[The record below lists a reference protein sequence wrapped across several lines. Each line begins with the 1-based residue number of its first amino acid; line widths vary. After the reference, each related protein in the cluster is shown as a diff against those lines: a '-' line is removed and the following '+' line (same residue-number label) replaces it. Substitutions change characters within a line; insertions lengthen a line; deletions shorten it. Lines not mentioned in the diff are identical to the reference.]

1 MLIGLYVEGKNQ
13 VYSMKPPTV
22 DYSEKCPL
30 YHSIQSL
37 FSPSESRD
45 VSLPPAASPVSAP
58 LRALSAPGFEL
69 AVYRTASSLPE
80 YWDSLLPDSQQVM
93 GRVYLRAQEQ
103 APAEGMGY
111 AYLLFYKDKTAVG
124 LAACQLMEFRALRQI
139 QSLQQAPE
147 GSAAGRLWH
156 SVKRAIA
163 RRLNYKL
170 IICGATQFT
179 GQHAFV
185 FTPGRVENGQAMALL
200 DEGLQLLAGSLSEE
214 GWRAGGIMVKDLEG
228 GHPPFLRSLEGMG
241 YSAFPFQPNM
251 ILPLRPEW
259 LTFDDYL
266 EAMVSKYRVRARRAF
281 KKGKG
286 LVVKEMDEE
295 SLSLH
300 QEAVYRLYNEIA
312 ERADFNMLT
321 LPKGYFPALKQ
332 AMPDQFR
339 VFGYYH
345 KGELVGFCST
355 LGNGPEM
362 EAHFIGFEP
371 EANREH
377 QLYLN
382 MLYDMVRI
390 GIEEERAEKIVFS
403 RTAMEIKSSVGA
415 EPLKMY
421 VALRHLNPAL
431 NRLLPFLV
439 RWLEPREE
447 GWVQRHPFGE

>member
-1 MLIGLYVEGKNQ
+1 MLIGLYVKGKNH
-13 VYSMKPPTV
+13 VYCMKPPTV

-37 FSPSESRD
+37 FSPSVTRD
-45 VSLPPAASPVSAP
+45 VSVPPEASPVSAP
-58 LRALSAPGFEL
+58 LRALSVPGVEL
-69 AVYRTASSLPE
+69 AVYRTAGSLPDL
-80 YWDSLLPDSQQVM
+80 WDELLPDKQQVM
-93 GRVYLRAQEQ
+93 SRAYLRAQEQ

-111 AYLLFYKDKTAVG
+111 AYLLFYKDRTPVG

-147 GSAAGRLWH
+147 GSAMGRLWH
-156 SVKRAIA
+156 SVKRAVA
-163 RRLNYKL
+163 RHLNYKL

-185 FTPGRVENGQAMALL
+185 FTPGRLENGQAMALL
-200 DEGLQLLAGSLSEE
+200 DEGLQLLAGSFREE
-214 GWRAGGIMVKDLEG
+214 GWRAGGIMIKDLENG
-228 GHPPFLRSLEGMG
+228 PLSFLHALEGQG

-286 LVVKEMDEE
+286 LVMKEMDEDT
-295 SLSLH
+295 LARY
-300 QEAVYRLYNEIA
+300 QEEVFRLYNEIA
-312 ERADFNMLT
+312 GRADFNMLT
-321 LPKGYFPALKQ
+321 LPKGYFLALKQ
-332 AMPDQFR
+332 AMPRRFR

-345 KGELVGFCST
+345 KEELVGFCST
-355 LGNGPEM
+355 LSNGPEM
-362 EAHFIGFEP
+362 EAHFIGFRP

-390 GIEEERAEKIVFS
+390 GIEEEKKEKIVFS

-431 NRLLPFLV
+431 NRLLPALV
-439 RWLEPREE
+439 RWLEPKEE